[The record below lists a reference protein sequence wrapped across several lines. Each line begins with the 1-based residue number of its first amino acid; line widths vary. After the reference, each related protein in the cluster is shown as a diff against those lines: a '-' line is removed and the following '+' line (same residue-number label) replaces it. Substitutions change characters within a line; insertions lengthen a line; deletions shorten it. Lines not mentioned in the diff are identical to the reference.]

1 MFTESVMPVTS
12 HSNIYTISFILT
24 WWSITTYR
32 RLRLLKLER
41 DSTQSPAWKQGQG
54 EAFFLEWTSWSP
66 PGPVSPPLKSGP
78 SSCYLSTILRA
89 IVNDRH
95 NDDKRI
101 LNFLS
106 HFIIRTALAY
116 GKSDYPCAPFTK
128 EKLWWKTRSDT
139 PKVTQLGSGG
149 AEEPCPDLH
158 HHSTEGIHWEAGKAQ
173 KDSPQEVRFWELSPP
188 LCSEGD
194 SPRKDRRARWSTGQ
208 RRRQTEEAMVFRR
221 QTAALGNAALC
232 RPPLVAHSPFSHLK
246 RNTGNFYLLSR

>member
-24 WWSITTYR
+24 LRSITTYR
-32 RLRLLKLER
+32 RLRLLKPER

-54 EAFFLEWTSWSP
+54 EAFFLKWTSWSP

-78 SSCYLSTILRA
+78 SSSYLSTILRA

-116 GKSDYPCAPFTK
+116 GKSDYPSAPFTK
-128 EKLWWKTRSDT
+128 EKPWWKTRSDT

-149 AEEPCPDLH
+149 AEEVGLRSHVLTSTTTPQKA
-158 HHSTEGIHWEAGKAQ
+158 STERQG
-173 KDSPQEVRFWELSPP
+173 R
-188 LCSEGD
+188 
-194 SPRKDRRARWSTGQ
+194 PRKIRPRKWDSENCPRLCVQRVTAQGRTGGPGGPQGRGGDRQKRLWCLEG
-208 RRRQTEEAMVFRR
+208 RQQPWVMQLYV
-221 QTAALGNAALC
+221 G
-232 RPPLVAHSPFSHLK
+232 PL
-246 RNTGNFYLLSR
+246 

>member
-12 HSNIYTISFILT
+12 HSNVYTISFILT
-24 WWSITTYR
+24 WRSITTYR
-32 RLRLLKLER
+32 RLRLLKPER

-54 EAFFLEWTSWSP
+54 EAFFLEWSSWSP

-78 SSCYLSTILRA
+78 SSCCLSMSLST

-106 HFIIRTALAY
+106 HFIIRTALVY
-116 GKSDYPCAPFTK
+116 GESDYLRALFTK
-128 EKLWWKTRSDT
+128 EKPWWKTPSDM
-139 PKVTQLGSGG
+139 PKVTELGSGG

-173 KDSPQEVRFWELSPP
+173 KI
-188 LCSEGD
+188 C
-194 SPRKDRRARWSTGQ
+194 PRKWDSENCPRLCVQRVRAQGGTGGPGGPQGRGGDRQKRLWCLEG
-208 RRRQTEEAMVFRR
+208 RQQPWATQLYA
-221 QTAALGNAALC
+221 G
-232 RPPLVAHSPFSHLK
+232 PL
-246 RNTGNFYLLSR
+246 